1 MNHRAACCLAVWT
14 ALVASAAAAPGG
26 PPIRFV
32 EVGASRGIGDYRM
45 AEGMGGGAAAADFD
59 GDGDI
64 DLFVPTGSGM
74 PDRLYR
80 NEGKGFFEEIARKAG
95 VDSTFK
101 NRCALWFDYD
111 GDGDLD
117 LIVAN
122 DVEQEP
128 SSYVLYRQ
136 YAPSRFEDATIEAG
150 LFAPMS
156 DPGRGFMPPHRGGF
170 AAGDLNNDGYLDLFA
185 ALWNGRSHL
194 FINNRDGTFADVS
207 DSSGI
212 NKITRFSH
220 QPVMMDFDGD
230 GWTDIFVAV
239 DFGPNDLW
247 INRKDGTFENWAE
260 LAGVDNAMN
269 DMGVALGDYDND
281 GDFDLFITNIFDE
294 GFHNVFFRND
304 SAGGGKP
311 AFTEVSESLGVRDTG
326 WGWGTTFLDAD
337 NDGRLDLVA
346 TNGWHSDP
354 WRDDP
359 SRCFWNLGGEPVE
372 LLDVSDEVGFNDTFF
387 GSALIAFDV
396 DRDGDLDLLQTCM
409 GGPIRL
415 MENRRSDGA
424 RAASYIVAQP
434 RMRGPNRFAIG
445 AVVRVRAGG
454 VDQARIVRAGTS
466 YLGQEPAEAVFG
478 LGAADTARITIDW
491 PDGTVTVR
499 ERVAANQVITITHG
513 GFGDLDADGDVD
525 LDDWARFSPCLTGP
539 TRGGIIYANGCRA
552 ADIDADG
559 DVDLADA
566 VLVSK
571 RFARD
576 GCR

>member
-1 MNHRAACCLAVWT
+1 MKHPRKHLTAAWMVLPLCAVP
-14 ALVASAAAAPGG
+14 AQAG

-45 AEGMGGGAAAADFD
+45 AEGMGGGAAVADFD

-64 DLFVPTGSGM
+64 DIFVPTGEGM

-80 NEGKGFFEEIARKAG
+80 NNGKGVFEDIAAKAG
-95 VDSTFK
+95 VASTFA

-128 SSYVLYRQ
+128 STYRLYRQ
-136 YAPSRFEDATIEAG
+136 NAPSRFQDVTIEAG
-150 LFAPMS
+150 LFTPMS

-194 FINNRDGTFADVS
+194 FLNNRDGTFTDIS
-207 DSSGI
+207 ESSGI
-212 NKITRFSH
+212 NKVTRFSH
-220 QPVMMDFDGD
+220 QPVMADFDGD

-247 INRKDGTFENWAE
+247 INQRDGTFENRAAS
-260 LAGVDNAMN
+260 AGVDNAMN

-281 GDFDLFITNIFDE
+281 GDFDLFITNIFDD
-294 GFHNVFFRND
+294 GFHNVMLRND
-304 SAGGGKP
+304 TADGDKP
-311 AFTEVSESLGVRDTG
+311 TFTEVSESLGVRDTG
-326 WGWGTTFLDAD
+326 WAWGTTFFDAD
-337 NDGRLDLVA
+337 HDGLLDLVA

-359 SRCFWNLGGEPVE
+359 SKFFWNLGGDPVE
-372 LLDVSDEVGFNDTFF
+372 MLDASDEVGFNDTFF
-387 GSALIAFDV
+387 GSTLIAFDA
-396 DRDGDLDLLQTCM
+396 DRDGDLDLLQTTM
-409 GGPIRL
+409 GGPLRL
-415 MENRRSDGA
+415 LENRLVGGG
-424 RAASYIVAQP
+424 ASYVVVQP
-434 RMRGPNRFAIG
+434 RMRGPNSVAIG
-445 AVVRVRAGG
+445 AVVRVRACG
-454 VDQARIVRAGTS
+454 VDQMRIVRAGTS
-466 YLGQEPAEAVFG
+466 YLGQEPAEADFG
-478 LGAADTARITIDW
+478 LGAADTAEQVTIDW
-491 PDGTVTVR
+491 PDGTRTVL
-499 ERVAANQVITITHG
+499 EDVGANQILTVTHG

-525 LDDWARFSPCLTGP
+525 LDDWALFAPCITGP
-539 TRGGIIYANGCRA
+539 TPGGIIYTDDCRA
-552 ADIDADG
+552 ADVDADG

-566 VLVSK
+566 VVVIE
-571 RFARD
+571 RFTRD
-576 GCR
+576 